1 VVVVVVDGDVS
12 GFGDASSGRVVFVS
26 CCGGFWMGV
35 PVREVRRGGIIEMD
49 WEVGERIRRRRGLE
63 IVLTFGLDFALVAGF
78 VGGEEVIVGDS
89 SRVWLLD

>member
-1 VVVVVVDGDVS
+1 VVVVVVGGDVS
-12 GFGDASSGRVVFVS
+12 EFGDALSGGFVFVF

-63 IVLTFGLDFALVAGF
+63 IVLTFGLSFSLVAGF
-78 VGGEEVIVGDS
+78 VGGEEVIAGDS
-89 SRVWLLD
+89 SRIWLLD